1 MERIDLEKLL
11 GKLPKNYRIVIG
23 KKLGITADAVYK
35 VLKGKFNNEDVIDEA
50 IILAKITVDKNE
62 IRKNQIRNL

>member
-11 GKLPKNYRIVIG
+11 EKQPKNYRLIIG
-23 KKLGITADAVYK
+23 EKLGITSDAVYK
-35 VLKGKFNNEDVIDEA
+35 VLKGKFNNELVIDEA

-62 IRKNQIRNL
+62 LRKNQIRNL